1 MLIIMP
7 QNDGVNKSRLEEVLT
22 YALGENET
30 EYVYKAEELKQKN
43 LKNRRVL
50 FAVLI
55 GSSGINLELYRMYE
69 YLRSVKGAFEGS
81 VGGIIVDGA
90 SELYTKAVSREIAFT
105 ANLAG
110 LTFPG
115 RCLVEA
121 TGDLKN
127 FNVQAK
133 NYNTDC
139 IGAYKISS
147 EILVNNIIHFN
158 QSKKENPNILVLH
171 ASEGKTS
178 NTLALWELVK
188 KNLNGFTFKEI
199 SLRNGQVVDCRGCS
213 YDVCAHFSEQG
224 TCFYGGP
231 IAQQVYPAILK
242 CDALV
247 MLCPNYN
254 DALGGNHTAFIN
266 RLTSLFVSHRFYDK
280 SLFAIVVSG
289 YSGSDIIAQQ
299 LISGLNM
306 NKTFSLPGEFVL
318 METANNPKEVLE
330 IEGIEEK
337 AKAFAKNILNTLT

>member
-1 MLIIMP
+1 MIVIMP
-7 QNDGVNKSRLEEVLT
+7 HNPGADSSRIKDVLAF
-22 YALGENET
+22 ALGDYET
-30 EYVYKAEELKQKN
+30 EYICTAQELMKSD
-43 LKNRRVL
+43 LKDKRIL
-50 FAVLI
+50 FAIVI
-55 GSSGINLELYRMYE
+55 GDNGINLELYRMYE
-69 YLRSVKGAFEGS
+69 YLRINKGVFRGS
-81 VGGIIVDGA
+81 VGGIVIDGA
-90 SELYTKAVSREIAFT
+90 SELHTKAIARELAFT
-105 ANLAG
+105 ANQAG
-110 LTFPG
+110 ITFPG

-121 TGDLKN
+121 TGELKN

-133 NYNTDC
+133 NYDTDNL
-139 IGAYKISS
+139 GAYKLST
-147 EILVNNIIHFN
+147 EILVNNVMHFN
-158 QSKKENPNILVLH
+158 QAKSDKPNILVLH
-171 ASEGKTS
+171 ASEGMTS

-188 KNLNGFTFKEI
+188 KNLDGFSFKEI

-242 CDALV
+242 CDALI

-280 SLFAIVVSG
+280 SLFGIVVSG
-289 YSGSDIIAQQ
+289 YSGSDIVAQQ

-318 METANNPKEVLE
+318 METANNPKEILE

-337 AKAFAKNILNTLT
+337 AKAFADNIRNTLT